1 MARCKK
7 ETLVRFGFRLPSA
20 KDNRPLNFD
29 EFLSLVDKVIFVSA
43 TPGPYELEVSKQV
56 VEQIV
61 RPTGL
66 VDPELWLSQQR
77 IKWMTWLES
86 SLG

>member
-1 MARCKK
+1 MQK
-7 ETLVRFGFRLPSA
+7 
-20 KDNRPLNFD
+20 
-29 EFLSLVDKVIFVSA
+29 IFITHADYLTIKILLSA

-66 VDPELWLSQQR
+66 VDPEVVVKQQR